1 MPASRLYPADCKS
14 AATMQRERL
23 RIYAELAEVIAGAKR
38 TIAHSRALL
47 AEVDTVLAKAKLP
60 LLAEHLFSFDA
71 NR

>member
-1 MPASRLYPADCKS
+1 MPASRLYPAVCKS

-23 RIYAELAEVIAGAKR
+23 RLYAELAEIIAGAKQ

-47 AEVDTVLAKAKLP
+47 AEVDVVLAREKLP
-60 LLAEHLFSFDA
+60 LVSQHVVALDA